1 MRMPWKWAG
10 AGALALVVALI
21 TAWSATAAS
30 SFTVTPLVSDNG
42 VPGTITDTD
51 LVNSWG
57 LTSSLTSPWWVAD
70 NGTGKST
77 LYRIPVQGPVQ
88 KVGLTVAVGDAPTGT
103 VFNSTTGF
111 KLKNGTA
118 SLFLF
123 DTEGGTISAWNGTA
137 GTTAEE
143 EIPAT
148 DGAIFKG
155 LAIAQTSAGP
165 RLYATD
171 FHNRRVD
178 VFDGNWQ
185 PVHAPGQFVDKTLPD
200 VYAPFGI
207 QAIGSTIFVT
217 YAKTRP
223 KSGDQVDK
231 GHFGYVDAYD
241 AATGMLITRVASRGP
256 LNAPW
261 GVAMAPQG
269 FGDLGGDLLVGNFGD
284 GMINAY
290 MPILGGLSYVSL
302 GPLTG
307 ADGSPLLIDGLWALE
322 FGNGAAAGP
331 TGTLFF
337 TAGPNDEND
346 GLFGRITAG

>member
-1 MRMPWKWAG
+1 MRIPFKWVG

-21 TAWSATAAS
+21 TAWSAAAAN

-42 VPGTITDTD
+42 VPGTLPDPD
-51 LVNSWG
+51 LVNAWG
-57 LTSSLTSPWWVAD
+57 LTSSTTSPWWVAD

-77 LYRIPVQGPVQ
+77 LYRIGPLQ
-88 KVGLTVAVGDAPTGT
+88 KVGLTVAVGDDPTGT

-111 KLKNGTA
+111 KLKNGSA

-123 DTEGGTISAWNGTA
+123 DSEAGEIHAWNGTA
-137 GTTAEE
+137 GTTAELE
-143 EIPAT
+143 VPAA

-155 LAIAQTSAGP
+155 LAVAQTSAGP
-165 RLYATD
+165 RLFATD

-178 VFDGNWQ
+178 VFDGSWQ
-185 PVHAPGQFVDKTLPD
+185 PVNVPGQFVDKTLPD

-207 QAIGSTIFVT
+207 QAIGNTVFVT
-217 YAKTRP
+217 YAKTQP
-223 KSGDQVDK
+223 KSGDEVDK

-241 AATGMLITRVASRGP
+241 AATGTLITRVASRGP

-290 MPILGGLSYVSL
+290 MPILGGLSYVAL

-307 ADGSPLLIDGLWALE
+307 ADGSPLLIDGLWALH

-331 TGTLFF
+331 AGTLFF

-346 GLFGRITAG
+346 GLFGSITPG